1 MTARTDPMMTYDHLS
16 EEPKYWNPEK
26 RARKAWEA
34 LDPTPPELPD
44 WLKTP
49 EPPEPKPSA
58 ESKALL
64 FEQYEAILPRIL
76 DLISGGY
83 TLNNALREVPFDIDQ
98 GVFYRWL
105 KRNPKNFELYKEAKE
120 IRTEAWA
127 GKIIEYAE
135 GKDAD
140 GNDTMEDVSRSK
152 LKVDTLKW
160 LMSADNRK
168 VYGDTKTVDV
178 TGGISIT
185 AALAQ
190 AQARLV
196 ENVID
201 AEFEDVK
208 QIESGDDDDN

>member
-1 MTARTDPMMTYDHLS
+1 MLHDHLS
-16 EEPKYWNPEK
+16 EEPKYGDPEK
-26 RARKAWEA
+26 HARKAWKA

-49 EPPEPKPSA
+49 EPPKPELPA

-64 FEQYEAILPRIL
+64 FEQYEAILPRVL
-76 DLISGGY
+76 DLISGGS
-83 TLNNALREVPFDIDQ
+83 TLANALREIPLNIDQ

-105 KRNPKNFELYKEAKE
+105 KKNPKNYELYREAKE

-140 GNDTMEDVSRSK
+140 GNDSMEDVSRSK

-160 LMSADNRK
+160 LMGADNRK
-168 VYGDTKTVDV
+168 QYGDTKTIDV
-178 TGGISIT
+178 TGGISIIG
-185 AALAQ
+185 ALQQ

-196 ENVID
+196 DNVID
-201 AEFEDVK
+201 TEFEDVK
-208 QIESGDDDDN
+208 QIESGDDDHR